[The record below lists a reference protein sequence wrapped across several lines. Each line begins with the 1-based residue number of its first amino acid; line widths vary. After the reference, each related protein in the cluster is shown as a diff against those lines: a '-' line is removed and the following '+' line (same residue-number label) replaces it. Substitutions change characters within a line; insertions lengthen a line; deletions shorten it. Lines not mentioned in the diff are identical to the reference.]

1 MITTASY
8 MIGSR
13 RCFVMNNRRNIT
25 IQYIYGLLSFKDIL
39 WLKFY
44 RNRKLFMDTLASFIE
59 PHDNRIY
66 NTFTF
71 NFVENKDYCE
81 VLEQYYRCYKEY
93 ENMSD
98 DEKMIELVK
107 GVKSRYRN
115 CGIFEY
121 SDITI
126 PDKFKPFFSVNY
138 YIVEKFP
145 VPMSLKND
153 FVYFLFHYLQRNTF
167 LLRTSY
173 KVNPWF
179 LSDKHNKYYKNNKE
193 LILLSDCEIDKIYMK
208 LRENT
213 DVFTANK

>member
-1 MITTASY
+1 MDKRSTS
-8 MIGSR
+8 
-13 RCFVMNNRRNIT
+13 

-44 RNRKLFMDTLASFIE
+44 RNRKLFLDTLAAFIE
-59 PHDNRIY
+59 LHDNRIY
-66 NTFTF
+66 NMFTF

-81 VLEQYYRCYKEY
+81 VLDQYYRCYKKY

-126 PDKFKPFFSVNY
+126 PDKFKPFISVNY

-145 VPMSLKND
+145 VPMSLKDD
-153 FVYFLFHYLQRNTF
+153 FVLFLFHYLQRNTF
-167 LLRTSY
+167 LLRKSY
-173 KVNPWF
+173 KVNPWL
-179 LSDKHNKYYKNNKE
+179 LSDKHNKYYKNKKE
-193 LILLSDCEIDKIYMK
+193 LIMLSDCEIDKMYME
-208 LRENT
+208 LRENA
-213 DVFTANK
+213 DVFTANKWYNKYF